1 MQNVIRFNYF
11 TFKICA
17 SQLQFY
23 ARRLFGQKENYFVI
37 NCAQIIE
44 VTCNVVTEVFCIRG
58 TVTQQISYAVHNLSR
73 NSFPFVQTVF
83 GHKIAIDWH
92 KF

>member
-1 MQNVIRFNYF
+1 MASILQQVQPIGLVMQNVIRFNYF

-44 VTCNVVTEVFCIRG
+44 VTCNVVTEVCCIRDRH
-58 TVTQQISYAVHNLSR
+58 SANLMR
-73 NSFPFVQTVF
+73 CGLNTNYR
-83 GHKIAIDWH
+83 I
-92 KF
+92 